1 MVTLPMRSSFTS
13 RRRSSV
19 NSRWIC
25 SPRRRARGL
34 SFAMSA
40 PAFLQS
46 GGGTLQRACHL
57 HPRVTLDL
65 IALAHIVV
73 VLHADAALGS
83 GAHLVDVVLEALQ
96 RLERSFEDHHVVA
109 QYADG

>member
-19 NSRWIC
+19 SSRWIC
-25 SPRRRARGL
+25 SPSRFARGL
-34 SFAMSA
+34 FFAMSC
-40 PAFLQS
+40 
-46 GGGTLQRACHL
+46 GTLERARHL

-65 IALAHIVV
+65 IALAHVVV

-96 RLERSFEDHHVVA
+96 RFERPLEDHHVVA
-109 QYADG
+109 QHADREIAAHIAV

>member
-19 NSRWIC
+19 SSRWIC

-34 SFAMSA
+34 SFAM
-40 PAFLQS
+40 P
-46 GGGTLQRACHL
+46 GGTLQRARHL
-57 HPRVTLDL
+57 HPRIALDL
-65 IALAHIVV
+65 IALAHVVV

-83 GAHLVDVVLEALQ
+83 GAHFVDVVLESLQ
-96 RLERSFEDHHVVA
+96 RLQRTLEDH
-109 QYADG
+109 DI